1 MNAYYKFEYM
11 NKIINFKSI
20 SLLIF
25 TIISSVVFQIE
36 AKIAGDWEYD
46 DNTIIKYLGNARSV
60 TVPSLIDGEAVTIL
74 GEYAFAS
81 APDVA
86 DVTISEGIEELAD
99 DCLSGIRDL
108 QSLTLP
114 STVKRVY
121 AVYGGLPIPV
131 INSPSLTAWLSIDVK
146 GRMAYMTDLYI
157 GGQLFTTFIADE
169 DTARSLKSR
178 AFYGVSSL
186 KTAILDGVNEI
197 PEFAFSSSGL
207 EGVGFGEDVRSIG
220 RRAFAFCNLQ
230 EILLPASLIEVGTEA
245 FLGNTNVRR
254 IVLGEGLKTIGAGAF
269 YDTEFYGSIF
279 SDAVNPPSATDAFD
293 NGTLAVA
300 TLYVPFQS
308 MADYRSFWK
317 FTNIYAQV
325 DDSEWEFSDGII
337 TAYKGSDNVVQI
349 PEFIGSYEV
358 TGIGKGAF
366 RDNTLISSVSIPN
379 CAGYIEAEAF
389 KGCTSLSEIS
399 LGSGISIIGKSA
411 FEGCVMLKKVVLPSK
426 LYEIGA
432 NAFASS
438 GLKTLYLSSPTL
450 TIGDDAFIDC
460 NIENVHCST
469 CDDWLN
475 IYFST
480 LASNPIHADGRL
492 LINGSDLKS
501 LSTANAQYVR
511 QYAFYGLHSL
521 TSVNLPKVVSIDR
534 YAFQGCDNLKDLR
547 LGDELSTIWH
557 WAFSGCPIEGDLSFG
572 ESLRLIGTYAFS
584 NKEGAPGLTTVTL
597 GSNVNT
603 IWIGAFAG
611 HDNISK
617 ITCNAVIPPHL
628 AQPLRLY
635 DDIMIFSDMVKQNA
649 PLYVP
654 SGTASEYELA
664 WSFPGDHIHEVADG
678 GVLNV
683 KLPDGARMSLISPA
697 YGTRLHLA
705 PMEPGWKL
713 SAVYLNDEDIY
724 GYFGYVTEN
733 GYWIIRDLPEGEWDL
748 TVVLEKELDTATPE
762 VTDESNP
769 IKISVYGGN
778 VTISGANP
786 DSEVRVYDT
795 AGNLLIRTTSHSF
808 QLDRK
813 GIMILTVGR
822 HTYKFLN

>member
-131 INSPSLTAWLSIDVK
+131 IHSPSLAAWLSIDVK

-157 GGQLFTTFIADE
+157 GGRLFTTFIADE

-186 KTAILDGVNEI
+186 KTAIFDGVSEI

-325 DDSEWEFSDGII
+325 DDSEWEFSDGVI
-337 TAYKGSDNVVQI
+337 TAYRGNDNVVNV
-349 PEFIGSYEV
+349 PEFIGSKEV
-358 TGIGKGAF
+358 SGIGKGAF
-366 RDNTLISSVSIPN
+366 KDNTLITSVSIPDGV
-379 CAGYIEAEAF
+379 GYIGAEAF

-399 LGSGISIIGKSA
+399 LGSGMSIIGKSA
-411 FEGCVMLKKVVLPSK
+411 FENCILLQK
-426 LYEIGA
+426 LAVPDRVYEIGA
-432 NAFASS
+432 RAFAAS
-438 GLKTLYLSSPTL
+438 GLKTLRLSSVAL

-460 NIENVHCST
+460 NIENVHCTSS
-469 CDDWLN
+469 DNWLN
-475 IYFST
+475 IQFAT

-492 LINGSDLKS
+492 LINGSDLQS
-501 LSTANAQYVR
+501 LSTANSQYVR
-511 QYAFYGLHSL
+511 QYAFHGLHSL

-534 YAFQGCDNLKDLR
+534 YAFQGCDNLKELN
-547 LGDELSTIWH
+547 LGNDLSTIGH
-557 WAFSGCPIEGDLSFG
+557 WAFDGCPIEGDLLFG
-572 ESLRLIGTYAFS
+572 ESLKTIGAFAFA
-584 NKEGAPGLTTVTL
+584 NKDDAHGLTSIAL
-597 GSNVNT
+597 GGNVNT
-603 IWIGAFAG
+603 IWEGAFIG
-611 HDNISK
+611 HDNIGK
-617 ITCNAVIPPHL
+617 ITCNAVIPPEL
-628 AQPLRLY
+628 IQIY
-635 DDIMIFSDMVKQNA
+635 KSSYGVMIFSDKVKQNA
-649 PLYVP
+649 TLYVP
-654 SGTASEYELA
+654 AGTASEYEFA
-664 WSFPGDHIHEVADG
+664 WSFAGEHIQEVIDG

-683 KLPDGARMSLISPA
+683 KLPDGAKMSLISPA
-697 YGTRLHLA
+697 YGTRLYLA
-705 PMEPGWKL
+705 PTEPGWKL
-713 SAVYLNDEDIY
+713 SAVYLNEEDIY
-724 GYFGYVTEN
+724 GYEITEN
-733 GYWIIRDLPEGEWDL
+733 GYWTIRNFPKGEWDL
-748 TVVLEKELDTATPE
+748 TVVLEKESDSAVSA
-762 VTDESNP
+762 VTNDRDSVR
-769 IKISVYGGN
+769 ISVNGGN